1 MKIKTTFFI
10 TFFILIQFAFC
21 KKNQHRI
28 KSENLI
34 IAIYSQSVII
44 VDGLLNESDWQ
55 RAQKVYLKNS
65 DTDEEVTDATFSTCT
80 LTCYDENNLYIA
92 FVCNDRDI
100 YSSFTNRDQHLWEE
114 EAIEVFIDV
123 DEEPNTYVEIELS
136 PNNVLFDSY
145 IIDPVNIDIEE
156 TSKFDLLGIKTAVSV
171 NGTVNFRADEDK
183 SWIAEIAIPFSHIIK
198 NFNSDI
204 LKEAKWKINYYRI
217 DRDNDGP
224 THYAWSPTMGR
235 FHKPSAFGKLVFK

>member
-1 MKIKTTFFI
+1 MRRIH
-10 TFFILIQFAFC
+10 FILVLTLAVSLSCSQ
-21 KKNQHRI
+21 QDTEVG
-28 KSENLI
+28 SENVVT
-34 IAIYSQSVII
+34 AIRSQSQII
-44 VDGLLNESDWQ
+44 VDGLLIEPIWQ
-55 RAQKVYLKNS
+55 EGYKIDLKDS
-65 DTDEEVTDATFSTCT
+65 DTAKEVTDSTFSTHA

-114 EAIEVFIDV
+114 EAVEVFIDV
-123 DEEPNTYVEIELS
+123 DDEPNTYVEIELS

-145 IIDPVNIDIEE
+145 IVDPMNIDIEE
-156 TSKFDLLGIKTAVSV
+156 TSKFDLSGIKTAVSV
-171 NGTVNFRADEDK
+171 SGTVNFRADKDK
-183 SWIAEIAIPFSHIIK
+183 TWTAEIAIPFSDIIK

-224 THYAWSPTMGR
+224 THYAWLPTMGR